1 MDAIHIRGGNA
12 LFGETGIQGSKN
24 AVLPIMAAVLLV
36 DEPCVIENCPRIL
49 DVEHM
54 KNLLT
59 SLGCRIRFGNRTMEI
74 DASHLSIYQ
83 MEENAIRN
91 ENVTCMRSSIMLLG
105 ALLGRVGEVSLAYP
119 GGCVIGERPVD
130 LHMKALRRMGVE
142 FFEEDGFFRAYVKEL
157 HGAVIRLP
165 VASVGATEN
174 VILAAVKA
182 KGVTVLQNAAM
193 EPEITALCEF
203 LIQAGARIEGVGGN
217 TLIIQGMTHLHGVK
231 YRVPADRIVA
241 GTYLF
246 SVLGTGGHIF
256 LRDAPIPH
264 MKSMLQKAVA
274 LGARISLSADGISVM
289 AEEGIRPLPYT
300 KTEVFPGFPTDM
312 QSPLM
317 ALLTRADGVSMIEET
332 IFENRFHV
340 VKELQKMGAD
350 ITLVGSHKAIIT
362 GVPKLYGCQ
371 VTARELRGGAS
382 LIIAGCM
389 AEGETIILN
398 HHFIERG
405 YEDVCR
411 DYQNL
416 GVNIYI
422 GKDTNGEKE
431 EKESKAK

>member
-12 LFGETGIQGSKN
+12 LFGETKIQGSKN
-24 AVLPIMAAVLLV
+24 AVLPIMAAALLL
-36 DEPCVIENCPRIL
+36 DDKCVIENCPRIL

-54 KNLLT
+54 NNLLV
-59 SLGCRIRFGNRTMEI
+59 SLGCRIRRGNRVIEI
-74 DASHLSIYQ
+74 DASHLSLSE
-83 MEENAIRN
+83 MEDNAIRN

-105 ALLGRVGEVSLAYP
+105 AMLGRVGEVSLAYP
-119 GGCVIGERPVD
+119 GGCVIGERPID
-130 LHMKALRRMGVE
+130 LHMKALQRMGVE
-142 FFEEDGFFRAYVKEL
+142 FYEEQGYFRAYVKEL
-157 HGAVIRLP
+157 HGAVIKLP

-193 EPEITALCEF
+193 EPEITSLCEF
-203 LIQAGARIEGVGGN
+203 LVKAGAKIEGIGGN
-217 TLIIQGMTHLHGVK
+217 TLIIKGEDHLHGVA

-256 LRDAPIPH
+256 LRDAPIQH
-264 MKSMLQKAVA
+264 MKSMLQKASS
-274 LGARISLSADGISVM
+274 LGAKIALSKDGISVM
-289 AEEGIRPLPYT
+289 AENEIAAVPYT
-300 KTEVFPGFPTDM
+300 KTEIFPGFPTDM

-317 ALLTRADGVSMIEET
+317 AVLTKAKGVSIIEET
-332 IFENRFHV
+332 IFENRFQV
-340 VKELQKMGAD
+340 AEELRKMGAE
-350 ITLVGSHKAIIT
+350 IELLGTHKAMIT
-362 GVPKLYGCQ
+362 GVSKLYGGP
-371 VTARELRGGAS
+371 VEARELRGGAA

-389 AEGETIILN
+389 AEGETIISN
-398 HHFIERG
+398 KHFIERG

-422 GKDTNGEKE
+422 GKDANGGKEK
-431 EKESKAK
+431 KEDQTE